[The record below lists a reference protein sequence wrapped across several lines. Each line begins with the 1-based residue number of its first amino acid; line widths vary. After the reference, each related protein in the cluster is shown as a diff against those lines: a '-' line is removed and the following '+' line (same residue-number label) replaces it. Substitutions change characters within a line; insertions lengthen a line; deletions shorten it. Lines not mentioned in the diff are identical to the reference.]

1 MSTISNALYSAT
13 YNPEAQ
19 KALAEQ
25 QTNNTKAQNDLQ
37 KLITD
42 VKAYRITMGEMTA
55 NANKQLDSLIAAAE
69 KAVATTSNTDKDF
82 VAALNILSA
91 GANQTFNQQQ
101 QYGIL
106 DKFAT
111 LFPDQIKVWDANKLL
126 TPDAIKDLTA
136 YHKSVQPFYKTA
148 DTKTTAEEIQAKLAV
163 ILKDIQRMLEKTK
176 VPPNAFNLN
185 LDKQTID
192 DQLKA
197 ANAVADQS
205 FDSGKL
211 FSDVWDNTMTFV
223 SYFFYF
229 TLCVL
234 GGMLAA
240 NDAIGREVKYR
251 VLFFIYG
258 FIFAPFVLIYYLVRV
273 GLGTA
278 PKLYTMLPI
287 TQTKAETS
295 LGSFFLFPFYYQ
307 EDPAARRKLV
317 AFMTECATLVGKTFD
332 PSTLPPVPEA
342 TTSLTQNI
350 GAAMRASL
358 PNLSTLRVRKGDV
371 FPSLQ
376 KVELEP
382 ITRHHSNV

>member
-1 MSTISNALYSAT
+1 MSTISNAIYSAT

-25 QTNNTKAQNDLQ
+25 QANNTYAQNDLQ
-37 KLITD
+37 KAITD
-42 VKAYRITMGEMTA
+42 IKAQRISAGELTA
-55 NANKQLDSLIAAAE
+55 NANKQLDSLVAAAE
-69 KAVATTSNTDKDF
+69 KAVATTTNADKDF
-82 VAALNILSA
+82 VAALNILTT
-91 GANQTFNQQQ
+91 GATQTFNQQE
-101 QYGIL
+101 QYSTL
-106 DKFAT
+106 DKFVT

-136 YHKSVQPFYKTA
+136 YVKNVQPFHKTA

-163 ILKDIQRMLEKTK
+163 VQKDIQQIIQKTK
-176 VPPNAFNLN
+176 VPLAAVKLN
-185 LDKQTID
+185 LDKKTLEE
-192 DQLKA
+192 QLKA
-197 ANAVADQS
+197 VAAVADQT

-211 FSDVWDNTMTFV
+211 FSDIWGNTTSFV

-229 TLCVL
+229 TVCLL

-258 FIFAPFVLIYYLVRV
+258 FIFAPFVLIYYLVRL

-287 TQTKAETS
+287 TQMKAETS

-317 AFMTECATLVGKTFD
+317 AFMSECATLVGKTFD
-332 PSTLPPVPEA
+332 PSTLPQLSQP

-358 PNLSTLRVRKGDV
+358 PDLSRLRVRKGDF
-371 FPSLQ
+371 FPSVKQ
-376 KVELEP
+376 VHIEP
-382 ITRHHSNV
+382 LHYSDV

>member
-1 MSTISNALYSAT
+1 MSTITNAIYSAT
-13 YNPEAQ
+13 YNPEAER
-19 KALAEQ
+19 ALAEQ
-25 QTNNTKAQNDLQ
+25 QANNTKALNDLQ
-37 KLITD
+37 KAITD
-42 VKAYRITMGEMTA
+42 VKAQRISAGELTT

-69 KAVATTSNTDKDF
+69 KASTTTSNADKDF
-82 VAALNILSA
+82 VAAQNILTT
-91 GANQTFNQQQ
+91 GATQTFNQQE

-106 DKFAT
+106 DKFST

-126 TPDAIKDLTA
+126 TPETIKELTE

-163 ILKDIQRMLEKTK
+163 VKKDLQQILQKTK
-176 VPPNAFNLN
+176 VPPNALNLN
-185 LDKQTID
+185 LDKKTLDNQI
-192 DQLKA
+192 KA
-197 ANAVADQS
+197 AGALADQT

-211 FSDVWDNTMTFV
+211 ASDIWGNTTTFV
-223 SYFFYF
+223 GYFFYI
-229 TLCVL
+229 TLCL
-234 GGMLAA
+234 LSGMLAS

-258 FIFAPFVLIYYLVRV
+258 FIFAPFVLLYYLVRV

-307 EDPAARRKLV
+307 EDLAARNKLV

-332 PSTLPPVPEA
+332 PSTLPPLAGA
-342 TTSLTQNI
+342 TTSLAQNI
-350 GAAMRASL
+350 GAAIRGSL
-358 PNLSTLRVRKGDV
+358 PDLSTLRVRKGDF
-371 FPSLQ
+371 FPSVKQ
-376 KVELEP
+376 VHLEP
-382 ITRHHSNV
+382 LHHSNV